1 MKNLGS
7 LVMLLISVFVELVV
21 LSYVKK
27 HSYESN
33 RRLIQ
38 GFMRSILCMVGW
50 SFGLILQILV
60 INLFSDEYARF
71 IDYIFVYPF
80 IAFVPVVLFFFISTI
95 KDKNFKFKPIH
106 ILLLI
111 IPIIDII
118 VIATND
124 YHHLFYEFYSTDI
137 SVAQFGPYYTYVYLI
152 FNYGLLAYDI
162 ILFLKSSIKSTSVF
176 SVQTLLIFTGIMI
189 PLSVNFV
196 GMINVIPISIYA
208 TPISFSISIIIWG
221 IAIFKYDFLNIS
233 PIALRNIVNQMSDAY
248 LVLNIDYVISDC
260 NYAFEK
266 VFKTQ
271 KKNLIGQNFY
281 SLKFKDK
288 LVLLKGN
295 IGNYLE
301 EVQTSGKIYQI
312 DAYLADKSRYFN
324 IEISSL
330 VSDYKCVGILILFKD
345 TTQHIKDMETI
356 KNNQNILMERER
368 LATLGQMIGGIAH
381 NLKTPIM
388 SIAGAMEG
396 LQDLVTEYDE
406 SIDDSEVTKDD
417 HHQIASEMKE
427 WIVKVNS
434 YDSYMSDVI
443 TAVKGQTV
451 SFNDNSLQRFKIE
464 ELLNNV
470 NILMKHELK
479 SSLTTLNID
488 CKIDKNTALQGNIN
502 SLVQVINNLIS
513 NAIQAYGDKQNQSI
527 DLTISQK
534 DNNIVIS
541 VRDYGSGIP
550 KDVQEKLF
558 SKMITTKGHKG
569 TGLGLFMSYSTIKG
583 HFNGDL
589 NFTTTPNEGTTFNI
603 VLPKN
608 D

>member
-1 MKNLGS
+1 M
-7 LVMLLISVFVELVV
+7 
-21 LSYVKK
+21 
-27 HSYESN
+27 
-33 RRLIQ
+33 
-38 GFMRSILCMVGW
+38 
-50 SFGLILQILV
+50 
-60 INLFSDEYARF
+60 
-71 IDYIFVYPF
+71 
-80 IAFVPVVLFFFISTI
+80 
-95 KDKNFKFKPIH
+95 
-106 ILLLI
+106 
-111 IPIIDII
+111 
-118 VIATND
+118 
-124 YHHLFYEFYSTDI
+124 
-137 SVAQFGPYYTYVYLI
+137 
-152 FNYGLLAYDI
+152 
-162 ILFLKSSIKSTSVF
+162 
-176 SVQTLLIFTGIMI
+176 
-189 PLSVNFV
+189 
-196 GMINVIPISIYA
+196 
-208 TPISFSISIIIWG
+208 
-221 IAIFKYDFLNIS
+221 
-233 PIALRNIVNQMSDAY
+233 NQMSDAY

-260 NYAFEK
+260 NQAFEQI
-266 VFKTQ
+266 FRTTR
-271 KKNLIGQNFY
+271 KNIVGQNFD
-281 SLKFKDK
+281 SLSFGDK
-288 LVLLKGN
+288 IILLKGS

-301 EVQTSGKIYQI
+301 RVQTDSKIYQV
-312 DAYLADKSRYFN
+312 DAYLTDRSKYFN
-324 IEISSL
+324 IEISGL
-330 VSDYKCVGILILFKD
+330 ISDYKCVGILILFKD
-345 TTQHIKDMETI
+345 TTQHIKDMEAL

-406 SIDDSEVTKDD
+406 SIDDDEVTKSD

-427 WIVKVNS
+427 WITKVNS

-451 SFNDNSLQRFKIE
+451 SFNDESLQRFKIE

-479 SSLTTLNID
+479 SSLTTLNIN
-488 CKIDKNTALQGNIN
+488 CKIDKNTVLQGNIN

-513 NAIQAYGDKQNQSI
+513 NAIQAYGDKKNQSI
-527 DLTISQK
+527 DLTIYQK

-550 KDVQEKLF
+550 KDVQDKLF

-589 NFTTTPNEGTTFNI
+589 NFTTKENEGTTFNI

-608 D
+608 N